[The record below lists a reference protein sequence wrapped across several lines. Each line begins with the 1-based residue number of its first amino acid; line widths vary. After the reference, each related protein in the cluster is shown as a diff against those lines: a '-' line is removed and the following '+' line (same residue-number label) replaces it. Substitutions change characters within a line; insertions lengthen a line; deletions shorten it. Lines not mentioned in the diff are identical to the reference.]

1 MVTADEL
8 AARRL
13 EIAGSA
19 DLKDLLAGLVARA
32 RPVLERLP
40 HIPEEKALLSKDGGV
55 CPADGRALMFDP
67 WSPRAHR
74 AHTAPPKRYLL
85 NY

>member
-1 MVTADEL
+1 MVTAEML

-19 DLKDLLAGLVARA
+19 DLTQTLMRLGAQA
-32 RPVLERLP
+32 RPLLERLP
-40 HIPEEKALLSKDGGV
+40 HIPEEKALLSQDGGV
-55 CPADGRALMFDP
+55 CPTDGKALVFDP

-74 AHTAPPKRYLL
+74 CPRCGATAARP
-85 NY
+85 